1 MQSRGS
7 RILWRMFTGVSSV
20 LLALFLGACATSP
33 TYAPEEAPEMIV
45 VSDFAPFYSI
55 GPQQMSGPDA
65 SLRLDT
71 IVRLIRRE
79 FGFSYVQLEDG
90 RFGYMSSQTIQVAPP
105 RAPVASPTPGT
116 SGSSGSSRSGERA
129 SESYSGPPVDDFV
142 LPDLDLMPL
151 EIPPPI
157 LLDDEESSVKPE
169 FRL

>member
-1 MQSRGS
+1 MQTHDPKSVRS
-7 RILWRMFTGVSSV
+7 WVS
-20 LLALFLGACATSP
+20 LTLALVVSFFLVGCVTTPSY
-33 TYAPEEAPEMIV
+33 TPEEAPEMIV
-45 VSDFAPFYSI
+45 VSDFAPFYSM

-65 SLRLDT
+65 SLRLDA

-79 FGFSYVQLEDG
+79 FGYSYVQLEDG
-90 RFGYMSSQTIQVAPP
+90 RFGYMPSQTIQPAPP
-105 RAPVASPTPGT
+105 RAPIASPTPSAASGGGGGFTPRT
-116 SGSSGSSRSGERA
+116 SQP
-129 SESYSGPPVDDFV
+129 YSGPPVDDFI